1 MQKISLYRYTRSDGG
16 ITHSLSKPDNAEY
29 TIVYRLIADEGKE
42 LINGDIRTTCIDTN
56 TDEGWSEV
64 DADSIEEEPI
74 V

>member
-16 ITHSLSKPDNAEY
+16 IIHSLSKPDNAEY

-56 TDEGWSEV
+56 TYEGWSEV
-64 DADSIEEEPI
+64 DADPIEEEPI
-74 V
+74 A

>member
-42 LINGDIRTTCIDTN
+42 LINEDIRTTCIDTN
-56 TDEGWSEV
+56 TYEGWSEV
-64 DADSIEEEPI
+64 DADPIEEEPI
-74 V
+74 A

>member
-1 MQKISLYRYTRSDGG
+1 MQKISLYRYVRPDGG
-16 ITHSLSKPDNAEY
+16 VTHSLSKPDNVEY

-64 DADSIEEEPI
+64 DAEPIEEEPI
-74 V
+74 A

>member
-1 MQKISLYRYTRSDGG
+1 MQKIPLYRYIRPNGG
-16 ITHSLSKPDNAEY
+16 VTHSLSKPDNVEY

-64 DADSIEEEPI
+64 DEDPIEEEPI
-74 V
+74 A